1 MIQQLVSP
9 LTRNFGTTIIRR
21 QHRIAATTSLPY
33 ISPINIT
40 RSLASLPLQHEEEEP
55 AQNSVSHSLLIL
67 GKPGGGKGTISK
79 KILNDFP
86 QFRHV
91 STGDELR
98 QHVRN
103 GTELGKEAKKYMD
116 GKYIFDC
123 IVFCAYV
130 MCTISYL
137 VSSQYLNI
145 SYAYYSIH
153 K

>member
-1 MIQQLVSP
+1 MIQQIISP
-9 LTRNFGTTIIRR
+9 LSRNLLGTTIIRR
-21 QHRIAATTSLPY
+21 QHRSIAITSTTTVTTSLPY

-116 GKYIFDC
+116 GK
-123 IVFCAYV
+123 
-130 MCTISYL
+130 L
-137 VSSQYLNI
+137 VVLF
-145 SYAYYSIH
+145 
-153 K
+153 

>member
-1 MIQQLVSP
+1 MIMHHLATPTRTFGSTILKRQQQHYQSVS
-9 LTRNFGTTIIRR
+9 TITS
-21 QHRIAATTSLPY
+21 RIPTV
-33 ISPINIT
+33 
-40 RSLASLPLQHEEEEP
+40 RSLASLATQDEEP
-55 AQNSVSHSLLIL
+55 AQQLVSHSLLIL

-116 GKYIFDC
+116 GKLSMTFVHLC
-123 IVFCAYV
+123 IWYV
-130 MCTISYL
+130 YL
-137 VSSQYLNI
+137 
-145 SYAYYSIH
+145 
-153 K
+153 

>member
-1 MIQQLVSP
+1 MIQHLVSP
-9 LTRNFGTTIIRR
+9 LSRNLLGTTIIRR
-21 QHRIAATTSLPY
+21 QQPSTTATTSLPY

-116 GKYIFDC
+116 GKYMFYC
-123 IVFCAYV
+123 IV
-130 MCTISYL
+130 MLCTISYL
-137 VSSQYLNI
+137 VSSPV
-145 SYAYYSIH
+145 
-153 K
+153 

>member
-1 MIQQLVSP
+1 MIQHLVSP
-9 LTRNFGTTIIRR
+9 LTRNLLGTTIIRR
-21 QHRIAATTSLPY
+21 QYAISSTTTTTSLPY

-55 AQNSVSHSLLIL
+55 AQNTVSHSLLIL

-116 GKYIFDC
+116 GK
-123 IVFCAYV
+123 
-130 MCTISYL
+130 L
-137 VSSQYLNI
+137 VVLF
-145 SYAYYSIH
+145 
-153 K
+153 

>member
-1 MIQQLVSP
+1 MIQQIISP
-9 LTRNFGTTIIRR
+9 LSRNLLGTTIIRR
-21 QHRIAATTSLPY
+21 QNSIAISSTTTTTSLPY

-116 GKYIFDC
+116 GK
-123 IVFCAYV
+123 
-130 MCTISYL
+130 L
-137 VSSQYLNI
+137 VVLF
-145 SYAYYSIH
+145 
-153 K
+153 

>member
-9 LTRNFGTTIIRR
+9 LTRNLLGTTIIRR
-21 QHRIAATTSLPY
+21 QQHSIAISKTTLPY

-55 AQNSVSHSLLIL
+55 AQNNVSHSLLIL

-116 GKYIFDC
+116 GKF
-123 IVFCAYV
+123 
-130 MCTISYL
+130 
-137 VSSQYLNI
+137 
-145 SYAYYSIH
+145 
-153 K
+153 